1 MAADVLVV
9 PTALDV
15 DVPAQV
21 GEGGVD
27 LAGDPLREGQVC
39 SVVGALALGIVVAAP
54 HQQHELGAACPV
66 RRFDPDRQALG
77 VRVAVQIDH
86 QIEFRVIGF
95 KQLQRAHIGGAQIV
109 LLVVRDVVGH
119 AIAQFG
125 QRLRECLTDAHHA
138 VLLVGGAPGLDG
150 FVGIGGVLGVGLVG
164 VGVIDQD
171 RPGIHRR
178 DRLGGIGDDL
188 DRQSAGRSGG
198 KGLQNLC
205 LFGLRDDRGSC
216 ARRPGI
222 GGDAAVGRK
231 LLNQDEG
238 EHRRQQKHR
247 DRQQQMGALDD
258 LEANHDFTPL
268 RNSIV
273 WLAQK
278 N

>member
-1 MAADVLVV
+1 M
-9 PTALDV
+9 
-15 DVPAQV
+15 
-21 GEGGVD
+21 
-27 LAGDPLREGQVC
+27 
-39 SVVGALALGIVVAAP
+39 
-54 HQQHELGAACPV
+54 
-66 RRFDPDRQALG
+66 
-77 VRVAVQIDH
+77 
-86 QIEFRVIGF
+86 
-95 KQLQRAHIGGAQIV
+95 
-109 LLVVRDVVGH
+109 GH

-125 QRLRECLTDAHHA
+125 QRLREGLPDAHHA
-138 VLLVGGAPGLDG
+138 VLLIGGAPGLDG

-171 RPGIHRR
+171 RPGIRR
-178 DRLGGIGDDL
+178 CDRRGGIGDDL

-216 ARRPGI
+216 ACQPGV